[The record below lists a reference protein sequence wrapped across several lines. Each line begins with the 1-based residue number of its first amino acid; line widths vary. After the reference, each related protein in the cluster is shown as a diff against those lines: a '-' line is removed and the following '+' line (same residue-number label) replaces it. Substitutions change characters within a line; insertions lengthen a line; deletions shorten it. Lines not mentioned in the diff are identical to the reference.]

1 MDYRYGYNKKNKEEV
16 SIGVKISLYVL
27 GIVIAFI
34 PLIVRAA
41 EHNNNLSQFPW
52 FGAEDVS
59 LDVFLKVKGQ
69 VLVAVAVVMLL
80 ILAVNMFLEAKSIK
94 PPVWMYMVFGYAGLT
109 VVSTV
114 ISKYRSFGFDGMFEQ
129 HETLWVILAYCIVL
143 IYAWN
148 KFCKGGTWYIG
159 SYTVGYRNKSACRC

>member
-59 LDVFLKVKGQ
+59 LDVFLKV
-69 VLVAVAVVMLL
+69 
-80 ILAVNMFLEAKSIK
+80 
-94 PPVWMYMVFGYAGLT
+94 
-109 VVSTV
+109 
-114 ISKYRSFGFDGMFEQ
+114 
-129 HETLWVILAYCIVL
+129 
-143 IYAWN
+143 
-148 KFCKGGTWYIG
+148 
-159 SYTVGYRNKSACRC
+159 